1 VFSAVFGTLSG
12 FGVQLKRARL
22 CARRDRW
29 RNLRHRL
36 ELIGVIVE
44 LPLVT
49 AAEIAAEYRPG
60 GEVTVKATVRRLRE
74 RELISAGVADN
85 PRGAAGRVAGAWHV
99 YSALN
104 LDAARAARGHD
115 EAAAKAIAKTA
126 ARIESHRATVEFVR
140 RLSELGGSASLRRRL
155 EWASSLDAELRKALV
170 AVVSETV
177 AERNRLVH
185 DPTSVPRLAL
195 VAALH
200 GEVAEL
206 MLEGAERPVSIPIP
220 DLQLLDSAFVGAAL
234 ALRFERIGVGQ
245 TLLKALPAIKL
256 DDAHDSRIYPYE
268 RPLPD
273 ADTPIALA
281 SAVAAAP
288 TMRRPSRI
296 PIAGP
301 R

>member
-1 VFSAVFGTLSG
+1 
-12 FGVQLKRARL
+12 
-22 CARRDRW
+22 
-29 RNLRHRL
+29 
-36 ELIGVIVE
+36 VIVE

-60 GEVTVKATVRRLRE
+60 GDATVKATLRRLRE
-74 RELISAGVADN
+74 RELISAGVADH

-115 EAAAKAIAKTA
+115 EAAAKTIAKTA

-140 RLSELGGSASLRRRL
+140 RLSELGGSASLRRRF
-155 EWASSLDAELRKALV
+155 EWASSHDAELRKALV
-170 AVVSETV
+170 ALVAETV

-185 DPTSVPRLAL
+185 DPSSVPRLAL
-195 VAALH
+195 VAAMH
-200 GEVAEL
+200 GELAEL
-206 MLEGAERPVSIPIP
+206 MLEGTETPVSIPIP
-220 DLQLLDSAFVGAAL
+220 DLELLDSAFVGAAL

-256 DDAHDSRIYPYE
+256 DDGEDSRIYPYE

-273 ADTPIALA
+273 AGGPLALA
-281 SAVAAAP
+281 GAVAGAL
-288 TMRRPSRI
+288 TIRRPRRI
-296 PIAGP
+296 PIAGQ